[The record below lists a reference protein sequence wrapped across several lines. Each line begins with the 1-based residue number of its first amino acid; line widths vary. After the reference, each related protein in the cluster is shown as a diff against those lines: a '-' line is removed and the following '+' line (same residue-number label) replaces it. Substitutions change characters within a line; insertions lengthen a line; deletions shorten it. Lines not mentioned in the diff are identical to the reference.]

1 MNDVAA
7 AVFRQYGAVRFAS
20 QPAKG
25 NRGAG
30 DLSFTSGCV
39 VVPVDSYP
47 PPAGAYY
54 QRPVRPAIYV
64 SSTSIRFGGRSGDR
78 R

>member
-7 AVFRQYGAVRFAS
+7 AVLRQYGAARFVS

-25 NRGAG
+25 NPGAG
-30 DLSFTSGCV
+30 GLAFTSGCV
-39 VVPVDSYP
+39 VVPVDPYP

-54 QRPVRPAIYV
+54 
-64 SSTSIRFGGRSGDR
+64 
-78 R
+78 